1 MSRKQSSMKETN
13 TLAESWYAT
22 SLDRGLRVIRAF
34 SQETPFMTVAE
45 VARHTEMSRAA
56 ARRFLMTL
64 QKLGYAGC
72 DRNQRYFLRPTIL
85 ALGYSY
91 LSSLNLQDSVQ
102 SVLHDVATRIGG
114 ACSMAILDDLD
125 VVYVAR
131 ASTYQ
136 PLRISV
142 RVGDRVPAHVSSL
155 GRILLGRLC
164 DSELDDHIGR
174 IELRQFTEYSTAST
188 KRLREM
194 IIEAR
199 KAGWISANSE
209 RIIGL
214 LSLSVPIRNRDA
226 RIVAALSVSVQY
238 RYTPVAL
245 VETGLPMLRAA
256 AAEVEH
262 VIQMRETP
270 LDFA

>member
-1 MSRKQSSMKETN
+1 MNQTPDGI
-13 TLAESWYAT
+13 ESWFAT

-34 SQETPFMTVAE
+34 NQETPFMTVAE
-45 VARHTEMSRAA
+45 VARRTQMSRAA

-125 VVYVAR
+125 IIYVAR

-136 PLRISV
+136 PLRVSV
-142 RVGDRVPAHVSSL
+142 RVGDRLPAHVSSL
-155 GRILLGRLC
+155 GRILLGRLS
-164 DSELDDHIGR
+164 DAGIDDHISR
-174 IELRQFTEYSTAST
+174 IELRQFTEHSTASPQ
-188 KRLREM
+188 RLKQM

-209 RIIGL
+209 RIVGL
-214 LSLSVPIRNRDA
+214 LSLAAPIRNRA
-226 RIVAALSVSVQY
+226 GRIVAALSVSVQN
-238 RYTPVAL
+238 RYTPASL
-245 VETGLPMLRAA
+245 VEVGLPVLQAA
-256 AAEVEH
+256 ASEVEH
-262 VIQMRETP
+262 VIQTRETP
-270 LDFA
+270 LDFV